1 LKSCFLKQLKFIKFS
16 KYFNIKLVYKNNNYC
31 GIEKSDIL
39 DNELCLNI
47 ILLFRCSNR
56 RIHMAKFPEAEK
68 RLLNKKI
75 CMSCGATNPVR
86 AKRCRRCRSKEL
98 RVKAKEGRG
107 V

>member
-1 LKSCFLKQLKFIKFS
+1 MILENKSLRS
-16 KYFNIKLVYKNNNYC
+16 YHYFELSLNN
-31 GIEKSDIL
+31 
-39 DNELCLNI
+39 

-56 RIHMAKFPEAEK
+56 RIDMAKFPEAEN

-75 CMSCGATNPVR
+75 CMSCGATNPMR
-86 AKRCRRCRSKEL
+86 ARRCRRCRSNEL